1 MIEADSDAPNE
12 GAICPSFPSSSTPS
26 ATRWPTD
33 YDQTLAA
40 LAGFGFTAVEPF
52 QFDAFAD
59 ELRRGLPAHGLSAPT
74 AHVGLLSGDQD
85 TIFALATE
93 LGIGTLIVPCVD
105 QARWQTADDVA
116 QIAIEI
122 NDAAAKAAGHGL
134 RIGYHNHHFELE
146 SKFDGRHA
154 LEVFADHLAPE
165 VVLEVDTYWAYA
177 GGADVPAL
185 LERLGER
192 VVALH
197 IKDGDG
203 TLDTKKQVP
212 AGSGVIPIARHHRG
226 RPRRPARG
234 GVGRQ

>member
-1 MIEADSDAPNE
+1 MPDLSVQLYTVRDALAEN
-12 GAICPSFPSSSTPS
+12 
-26 ATRWPTD
+26 

-52 QFDAFAD
+52 QFDDFAD

-74 AHVGLLSGDQD
+74 AHVGVLNGDQAA
-85 TIFALATE
+85 IFALATE
-93 LGIGTLIVPCVD
+93 LGIGTLIEPSVD
-105 QARWQTADDVA
+105 PARWQTADDVA
-116 QIAIEI
+116 QIAVEV
-122 NDAAAKAAGHGL
+122 NAAAAKAADHGL
-134 RIGYHNHHFELE
+134 QVGYHNHHFELE
-146 SKFDGRHA
+146 SMIDGRHA

-185 LERLGER
+185 LRRLGER

-212 AGSGVIPIARHHRG
+212 VGSGVIPIADIIAAAPERS
-226 RPRRPARG
+226 ARG
-234 GVGRQ
+234 GTGRQRR